1 MLKNN
6 FINNIYC
13 EELDTDI
20 KSFLTAK
27 QLKILK
33 EHSTEGYVL
42 QGMEFRPDKV
52 AAYYLGDERLGWAI
66 SAASGFINGWK
77 YDVNGTPE
85 VLKDI
90 PEVRQLSAACEIAA
104 FSPAKRALYNRSVMR
119 EQDKKKT
126 KPKK

>member
-1 MLKNN
+1 MLKNS

-13 EELDTDI
+13 EELDTDV
-20 KSFLTAK
+20 KGFLTAK

-66 SAASGFINGWK
+66 SAASGFINGIQDYREGIK
-77 YDVNGTPE
+77 
-85 VLKDI
+85 VLI
-90 PEVRQLSAACEIAA
+90 PTQEA
-104 FSPAKRALYNRSVMR
+104 FVLLG
-119 EQDKKKT
+119 E
-126 KPKK
+126 

>member
-1 MLKNN
+1 MLKNS

-13 EELDTDI
+13 EELDTNI

-33 EHSTEGYVL
+33 EHSMEGYVL

-66 SAASGFINGWK
+66 SAASGFINGIQDYREGRK
-77 YDVNGTPE
+77 
-85 VLKDI
+85 VLI
-90 PEVRQLSAACEIAA
+90 PTQEA
-104 FSPAKRALYNRSVMR
+104 FILLG
-119 EQDKKKT
+119 E
-126 KPKK
+126 